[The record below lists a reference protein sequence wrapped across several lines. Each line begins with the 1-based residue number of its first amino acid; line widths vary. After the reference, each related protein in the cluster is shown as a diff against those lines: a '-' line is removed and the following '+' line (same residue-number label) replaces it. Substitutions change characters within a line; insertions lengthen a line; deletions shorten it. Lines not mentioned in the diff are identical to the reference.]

1 MRIVNNK
8 LVNVLYAPSPNIGKT
23 IKPTLLVMHYTGS
36 SSMAG
41 AVNWLRNPAAKAS
54 AHVVIGRNGE
64 IQQLVPFNVKAW
76 HAGVSRWQ
84 GVSDCNDYSIGIELV
99 NAGLLTTRSDGTYAE
114 ALNGHAVAKSDVV
127 LAAHAATPNVV
138 RPWHA
143 YTEKQLAA
151 ATAVASA
158 ICAEYGIKTIVG
170 HSDIAPIR
178 KVDPGPAF
186 PMAKFIRG
194 VFAGQ

>member
-1 MRIVNNK
+1 MRIVKDK
-8 LVNVLYAPSPNIGKT
+8 LADVLYAPSPNIGGT

-41 AVNWLRNPAAKAS
+41 AVSWLRNPAAKAS

-76 HAGVSRWQ
+76 HAGVSRWH
-84 GVSDCNDYSIGIELV
+84 GVANCNDYSIGIELV

-114 ALNGHAVAKSDVV
+114 ALSGHTVAKTDVV
-127 LAAHAATPNVV
+127 LAAHATTPNVI
-138 RPWHA
+138 RPWHS

-151 ATAVASA
+151 ATAVAAA
-158 ICAEYGIKTIVG
+158 ICAEYKIKTIVG
-170 HSDIAPIR
+170 HSDIAPVR

-186 PMAKFIRG
+186 PMAKFIRS
-194 VFAGQ
+194 VFASQ